1 MVYFDHLQLLGGRK
15 LLLDERFALSSMS
28 MFDFSNLSHEPVLA
42 FLGLPLP
49 FLVDLIRQVLHLLC
63 MVCLHPFRVVFLV
76 PDLVLEL
83 FDLHLEAPL
92 LSILLQDS
100 DLFLRFCLFH
110 AYLRMQELL
119 FKSLVL
125 TL

>member
-42 FLGLPLP
+42 LLSLPLS
-49 FLVDLIRQVLHLLC
+49 FLVDLVRQILHLLG
-63 MVCLHPFRVVFLV
+63 MVGLHPFRFVFLV

-83 FDLHLEAPL
+83 VDLHLEAPL
-92 LSILLQDS
+92 FGILLQDS
-100 DLFLRFCLFH
+100 DLFLRFRLFH

-125 TL
+125 AL